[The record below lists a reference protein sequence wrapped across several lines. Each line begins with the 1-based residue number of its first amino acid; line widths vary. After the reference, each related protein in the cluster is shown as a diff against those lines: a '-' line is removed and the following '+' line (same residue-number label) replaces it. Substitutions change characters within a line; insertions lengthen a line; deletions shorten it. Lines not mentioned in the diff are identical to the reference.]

1 MVMAGCSGGATP
13 PDSSV
18 SATPSDTPTDTASAT
33 PAPDAT
39 PTPLAS
45 IDAINVTSST
55 YNSGEPSVSGPFP
68 FNVGQTQCKTL
79 DKGTGSTV
87 ADDSLLELNYYG
99 INASTGV
106 MFQSS
111 WETGQTMIGQNGG
124 FVTGFNNCLTGQTQG
139 SRVLMVISSADG
151 YDAQGGSSS
160 AGINVGD
167 TLVFVVD
174 IITVGFTAPTG
185 DTVATGNQWVSV
197 STDSSGTPTATVNPG
212 QSAPSTLQTTVL
224 IQGTGNPVQADDFTL
239 LNFFTMDFS
248 SGQYIENSFT
258 DGNGPQYGA
267 LANLIP
273 GWRTAIQGQPSGSR
287 LLIIVPPS
295 LAYPQGNATPSIAPN
310 STLVCVVDILFT
322 SPTNA
327 EAQSQSGQ

>member
-1 MVMAGCSGGATP
+1 MAGCGNATTP

-18 SATPSDTPTDTASAT
+18 SATPTDTPTDTASDT
-33 PAPDAT
+33 PTPDAT
-39 PTPLAS
+39 PSPLTS
-45 IDAINVTSST
+45 IDAITVTDT
-55 YNSGEPSVSGPFP
+55 AFGSGEPTVTGPFP
-68 FNVGQTQCKTL
+68 FNVSETKCKTL
-79 DKGTGSTV
+79 DTGTGPTV
-87 ADDSLLELNYYG
+87 ADDSIIEVNYYG
-99 INASTGV
+99 MNASTGM

-111 WETGQTMIGQNGG
+111 WESGQTMIGQNGG

-151 YDAQGGSSS
+151 YDSSGGSSG

-167 TLVFVVD
+167 SLVFVVD

-197 STDSSGTPTATVNPG
+197 DTDSDGVPTATVNAG

-224 IQGTGNPVQADDFTL
+224 IQGKGSPVQADDYML
-239 LNFFTMDFS
+239 VDFFTMDFS
-248 SGQYIENSFT
+248 TGQYIENSYT
-258 DGNGPQYGA
+258 DGNGPQYAA

-273 GWRTAIQGQPSGSR
+273 GWRTALNGVASGSR

-295 LAYPQGNATPSIAPN
+295 LAYPQGNATPSISPT

-327 EAQSQSGQ
+327 QAQSGD

>member
-1 MVMAGCSGGATP
+1 LT
-13 PDSSV
+13 
-18 SATPSDTPTDTASAT
+18 
-33 PAPDAT
+33 
-39 PTPLAS
+39 S
-45 IDAINVTSST
+45 IDAITVTSST
-55 YNSGEPSVSGPFP
+55 YGSGEPTVTGPFP
-68 FNVGQTQCKTL
+68 FNVSESQCKAL
-79 DKGTGSTV
+79 DTGTGPTV

-151 YDAQGGSSS
+151 YDSAGGSSS

-174 IITVGFTAPTG
+174 IVTVGFTAPTG
-185 DTVATGNQWVSV
+185 DTVATGNQWVTV
-197 STDSSGTPTATVNPG
+197 NTDASSGMPTATVNPG
-212 QSAPSTLQTTVL
+212 QSAPSSLQTTVL

-239 LNFFTMDFS
+239 FNFFTMDFS
-248 SGQYIENSFT
+248 TGQYIENSYT
-258 DGNGPQYGA
+258 DGNGPQYSA

-273 GWRTAIQGQPSGSR
+273 GWRTAIQGQASGSR

-322 SPTNA
+322 SPTDA
-327 EAQSQSGQ
+327 SSQGQ